1 MTSAPQSVFE
11 GSVRLQENNKEIES
25 VQASIEEILNQFNY
39 GDTAMFAIR
48 LSIEEAMMNGFRHG
62 NLQDPTKFVEIR
74 WRIDSQSANFH
85 VIDEGEGFDPEA
97 VPDPTL
103 DENLEIPSGRGLMLI
118 RAYMT
123 DARYHNPGNHLEMNF
138 RKGKSL

>member
-25 VQASIEEILNQFNY
+25 VQASIEGILNKFNY
-39 GDTAMFAIR
+39 EDAAMFAIR
-48 LSIEEAMMNGFRHG
+48 LSIEEAIMNGFRHG
-62 NLQDPTKFVEIR
+62 NLQDPTKSVEIR

-123 DARYHNPGNHLEMNF
+123 DARHHDPGNHIEMNF
-138 RKGKSL
+138 RKGGL